1 MAARAKRPEYAQLL
15 TDCQRV
21 YCEVRLGLVA
31 EITADRI
38 AEYAR
43 EPLPSLT
50 RSGCSYLM
58 QVRLPAPSRHE
69 THHGTFT
76 VPDLSNVQSTMSSR
90 RILP

>member
-1 MAARAKRPEYAQLL
+1 MLSGLLAGVALRAKRPEYAQLL
-15 TDCQRV
+15 ADCQRV

-58 QVRLPAPSRHE
+58 QVSAPVRVITS
-69 THHGTFT
+69 
-76 VPDLSNVQSTMSSR
+76 SSR
-90 RILP
+90 KHDPASA